1 MRILVTAGPT
11 QEPVDSVRYIT
22 NASSGKMGFAIAAK
36 AVGRGH
42 AVCLVAGKTHI
53 NPPEGVRVLSV
64 RTADEMT
71 DTCLKELSEGYDVFV
86 CAAAIGDYT
95 PVKVESGKI
104 KSGGELSIKLK
115 PTRKLTKLAC
125 EKFKDLFVVGFKAEY
140 NVSEDDLVASARE
153 KLVGDGLDVIVAN
166 DIGKHRFGADETEVH
181 FIGDAGFLEKKV
193 GSKADIA
200 GYLLSLIE
208 KLN

>member
-11 QEPVDSVRYIT
+11 REPIDSVRYIT
-22 NASSGKMGFAIAAK
+22 NASSGKMGFAVASHALS
-36 AVGRGH
+36 AGH
-42 AVCLVAGKTHI
+42 EVCLVYGPTHI
-53 NPPEGVRVLSV
+53 PPPEGVNAIAV
-64 RTADEMT
+64 RTADEMI
-71 DTCLKELSEGYDVFV
+71 DACLKELSEGYDVFV

-140 NVSEDDLVASARE
+140 NVSEDDLVESARG

-166 DIGKHRFGADETEVH
+166 DIGKHRFGADETEVY
-181 FIGDAGFLEKKV
+181 FIGESGFLEKKA
-193 GSKADIA
+193 GSKAEIA
-200 GYLLSLIE
+200 GYILSLIE